1 MEKYTIVAD
10 SVINLYK
17 SKDSVR
23 RSEVLLIGQDY
34 LIDDCLPD
42 MSAEDYDSYRT
53 KVYLAEVPDKPLG
66 WVNYKD
72 FIDAALKSVAPSDSV
87 EETELEQEDM
97 TTDKVSIWL
106 EELEDEEISDSNP
119 LTEEIVE
126 TTTFTETVT
135 AQEYRVKLKNKV
147 FSDVTGKSVNNSIN
161 SIILITTSPETTN
174 GPITVYH
181 NDLVYTFNRQDL
193 IYLD

>member
-1 MEKYTIVAD
+1 MEKYTIAAD
-10 SVINLYK
+10 SVVNLYK
-17 SKDSVR
+17 SEDSVR

-72 FIDAALKSVAPSDSV
+72 FINAALKSVAPSDLV
-87 EETELEQEDM
+87 EETELEQKDM

-106 EELEDEEISDSNP
+106 EEYEE
-119 LTEEIVE
+119 TEEVVYPTVRIKKGI
-126 TTTFTETVT
+126 TFDYDNKSTGYLPN
-135 AQEYRVKLKNKV
+135 EYSLLKEENNIAYVRNKA
-147 FSDVTGKSVNNSIN
+147 SQQ
-161 SIILITTSPETTN
+161 
-174 GPITVYH
+174 
-181 NDLVYTFNRQDL
+181 TFRFASNA
-193 IYLD
+193 LDR